1 MSSSYLFGINKKFQG
16 KRLHEYEN
24 SWLFTPVVLQVL
36 EDKYFELNEFGR
48 KPSIL
53 CDIGMIHWKVMNN
66 IMNNSEITNERVCW
80 EMSNQQVFFTK
91 DKAVISD
98 SILHFIE
105 NHKQYA
111 LIEGENNQKVSVM
124 QRPHIVERF
133 MNIAMDIKN
142 LDETKYPYFVLK
154 NTSCDDGVEYWF
166 EYDRKKRRRK
176 TLKDWEELP
185 NEFVTIENAE
195 ITGFTRIT
203 KDNIT
208 KLIKE

>member
-1 MSSSYLFGINKKFQG
+1 MSSSYLFVINKKFQG

-24 SWLFTPVVLQVL
+24 SWLFTPVVLEVL
-36 EDKYFELNEFGR
+36 EDKYFELNDFGR

-53 CDIGMIHWKVMNN
+53 LDISMNYWKSMNH
-66 IMNNSEITNERVCW
+66 IMNNSKMTDERVCW
-80 EMSNQQVFFTK
+80 EISNQQIFFTK

-98 SILHFIE
+98 SILHFVE

-111 LIEGENNQKVSVM
+111 LTEDNNNQKKSAM
-124 QRPHIVERF
+124 ERPHIVERF

-154 NTSCDDGVEYWF
+154 NTSCDDSVEYWF
-166 EYDRKKRRRK
+166 EYDRKKRRCK
-176 TLKDWEELP
+176 TLKDWEKLP

-195 ITGFTRIT
+195 ITGFIRIT
-203 KDNIT
+203 KDNIS
-208 KLIKE
+208 KLING